1 MNRSWRLLFA
11 AALLWIA
18 ALVQRGAPLAVDEV
32 EFFRATK
39 WAGEG
44 LVPFRDFWEHHLP
57 LQWMALGPVA
67 SLFANGPG
75 TEAVVAMRW
84 AQMVMWVG
92 IFVLLVRM
100 AWRAGLNPWPAMVL
114 LLVSSSFVRK
124 AVEYRVDVLGNLT
137 YLGGVALIAFG
148 GGPGRWRWIG
158 FGALMSAAVLTNM
171 RLAPLVIVTALLA
184 LFWRPVGTTSERRWG
199 WNGRA
204 LWMIGGVVPVAVA
217 FVGWLFA
224 TGAWP
229 RFIEGVFGYNSMS
242 ARLLEV
248 DTFFDAFLMPLWT
261 LDVAGTAFWI
271 AGIAGAVVALRGIR
285 EPGPL
290 QFLALLLVA
299 SVGTIALME
308 VQYDY
313 HFQNAYLLMLPLV
326 ALAIGRVRI
335 APILVA
341 AGALCIAVIQTV
353 PSFGEAMAYQDAVMT
368 SADRLTSPDER
379 VFDGAGFALRR
390 KPAYR
395 YWFLTTGVRMMA
407 AEGLIEPYRM
417 TPPPAAIIYDYRLAL
432 YLREFPRVAE
442 YATRHYLPVYR
453 NLWVPGM
460 AVVASAAPHPN
471 PLPSAMKPPWGE
483 GAGPYIWVAPRAG
496 TYDVWASEALLTH
509 PWLTKPLDY
518 AAIEGPLATR
528 YVIPLAQLPPSPPE
542 GLQWTVDGVAQPKGT
557 RALTLKA
564 GSRVELVST
573 LTKRTGVLLVPR
585 GIGRLCIATAEERVF

>member
-1 MNRSWRLLFA
+1 
-11 AALLWIA
+11 
-18 ALVQRGAPLAVDEV
+18 
-32 EFFRATK
+32 
-39 WAGEG
+39 
-44 LVPFRDFWEHHLP
+44 
-57 LQWMALGPVA
+57 
-67 SLFANGPG
+67 
-75 TEAVVAMRW
+75 
-84 AQMVMWVG
+84 
-92 IFVLLVRM
+92 
-100 AWRAGLNPWPAMVL
+100 
-114 LLVSSSFVRK
+114 
-124 AVEYRVDVLGNLT
+124 
-137 YLGGVALIAFG
+137 
-148 GGPGRWRWIG
+148 
-158 FGALMSAAVLTNM
+158 
-171 RLAPLVIVTALLA
+171 
-184 LFWRPVGTTSERRWG
+184 
-199 WNGRA
+199 
-204 LWMIGGVVPVAVA
+204 
-217 FVGWLFA
+217 VGWLFA

-248 DTFFDAFLMPLWT
+248 DTFFDALLMPLWT
-261 LDVAGTAFWI
+261 LDVAGIAFWI
-271 AGIAGAVVALRGIR
+271 AGIAGAVLALRGIR

-299 SVGTIALME
+299 SVVTIALME

-313 HFQNAYLLMLPLV
+313 HFQNAYLLMLPLAALTLESLQRPAWRV
-326 ALAIGRVRI
+326 AV
-335 APILVA
+335 PIVA
-341 AGALCIAVIQTV
+341 AGALLISLLQTV
-353 PSFGEAMAYQDAVMT
+353 PTFGDAMEYQDAVMT

-432 YLREFPRVAE
+432 YLREFPQVAE

-460 AVVASAAPHPN
+460 GVIASAAPHPS
-471 PLPSAMKPPWGE
+471 PLPTAMNPPRGEGTGLGPFSPREWGE
-483 GAGPYIWVAPRAG
+483 GQGEGQLSRYVWIAPRAG

-509 PWLTKPLDY
+509 PWFTKPLDY

-528 YVIPLAQLPPSPPE
+528 YVIPLAQLPTSPPE
-542 GLQWTVDGVAQPKGT
+542 GLQWTVDGVVQPRGT

-573 LTKRTGVLLVPR
+573 LPEPTGVLLVPR
-585 GIGRLCIATAEERVF
+585 GIGALCIATAEERVF